1 MNFTRLRDHL
11 ETLFQAVV
19 IEKPLFVIIGLTII
33 TSVLGYRAVDLKIDA
48 SAESLLLENDQDL
61 HYTRKVTDRYNV
73 HDFLVISY
81 TPEDGDVLSGN
92 SLVDLEGLRD
102 ELTRLKPVESVT
114 TILDVPLLESPII
127 SYSQLSEQ
135 IPTLR
140 SPATDRDLA
149 RKELQESPFYRNLL
163 VSPDLKTTAVIINL
177 KRDEAY
183 RALLSE
189 RNHLLAKQAE
199 GKPAIP
205 EEARLQ
211 TVRQDIRQRL
221 DQLNV
226 VQHENIRA
234 IRSIMD
240 NYRSSS
246 ELFLGGVSM
255 IADDLINYIKKD
267 LIVFGFGVFVLLVV
281 VLGLIFRRLVWIILP
296 MTCCFFSVAAMMGL
310 LVLFDFEVTVIS
322 SNFISLQLI
331 ITLAIS
337 IHLIV
342 RYNEFL
348 TENPKSS
355 QRDLVLKTIRTKFMP
370 CLYAALTTIAGFSSL
385 LLCDILPVVNFGWM
399 MSAGILLSLMLTFLL
414 FPAGT
419 MIVRKEPVAVPP
431 KRLRFSVTRAVAEF
445 TAVRGKII
453 MGVTIV
459 FLCFGV
465 MGISRL
471 EVENSFISYFKE
483 NTEIYQGL
491 ERIDRKLGGTT
502 PLDVVIEFGA
512 YEEIPENSFSG
523 DSDEYED
530 SEEDSA
536 KYWFTDDII
545 SVAEN
550 VHDYIE
556 SLPEIGKVLS
566 LGSLLKTARSLNNG
580 KSLDSLEMSVL
591 YSKMSEELKQ
601 IVLYPYVSTEYN
613 EIRFAVRIKDSL
625 TTLKRD
631 RLLKKI
637 QTDLAKQPGMENSR
651 VRLAGTMVLYNN
663 MLNSLFRSQIL
674 TLGIVVLALLFMFYI
689 LFRSVRIALIAILP
703 NLFSAC
709 VVLGIMGWLGIPLD
723 MMTITIAAISIGIAV
738 DDTIHYIHRFREEIA
753 KDADYQKAMF
763 RSHGSIGRAMYYT
776 SITVIIGFSI
786 LILSNFYPT
795 IYFGLF
801 TGLAMLLA
809 LIAALTLLPLLLI
822 FFKPFGTSSIRMKS

>member
-1 MNFTRLRDHL
+1 MNPTRLRNHL
-11 ETLFQAVV
+11 ETLFQTVV

-33 TSVLGYRAVDLKIDA
+33 ISFLGYSAVDLKIDA

-61 HYTRKVTDRYNV
+61 HYTRKVTDRYSV

-92 SLVDLEGLRD
+92 SITNLENLRD
-102 ELTRLKPVESVT
+102 DLTRLKPVESVT

-127 SYSQLSEQ
+127 SYAQLSEQ
-135 IPTLR
+135 IPTLQ
-140 SPATDRDLA
+140 SPAVDRDLA
-149 RKELQESPFYRNLL
+149 RKELAESPFYRNLL

-177 KRDEAY
+177 KTDQAY

-189 RNHLLAKQAE
+189 RNLLLAKHAE
-199 GKPAIP
+199 GNMTDD
-205 EEARLQ
+205 ETDRLR
-211 TVRQDIRQRL
+211 TVRKDIRQRL
-221 DQLNV
+221 DQMNV
-226 VQHENIRA
+226 IQHENIRA

-240 NYRSSS
+240 KYRSSS

-267 LIVFGFGVFVLLVV
+267 LQVFGFGVFALLLV
-281 VLGLIFRRLVWIILP
+281 VLGLIFRRLIWIILP
-296 MTCCFFSVAAMMGL
+296 MTCCFISVVAMMGL

-348 TENPKSS
+348 ADNPKSS
-355 QRDLVLKTIRTKFMP
+355 QRELVQRTIRTKFMP

-385 LLCDILPVVNFGWM
+385 LLCDIVPVVNFGWM

-414 FPAGT
+414 FPAG
-419 MIVRKEPVAVPP
+419 MMVVRKEPVAVPP
-431 KRLRFSVTRAVAEF
+431 KRLRFSATRSIAEF
-445 TAVRGKII
+445 TAVRGKFI
-453 MGVTIV
+453 MIV
-459 FLCFGV
+459 SIALLCFGV
-465 MGISRL
+465 MGILRL
-471 EVENSFISYFKE
+471 EVENSFIDYFKD
-483 NTEIYQGL
+483 NSEIYQGL
-491 ERIDRKLGGTT
+491 QRIDRKLGGTT
-502 PLDVVIEFGA
+502 PLDVIIEFED
-512 YEEIPENSFSG
+512 YEEAAENSF
-523 DSDEYED
+523 DDDPDEYED
-530 SEEDSA
+530 SEEDPA

-545 SVAEN
+545 SVSEN
-550 VHDYIE
+550 VHDYLE
-556 SLPEIGKVLS
+556 SLPETGKVLS
-566 LGSLLKTARSLNNG
+566 LGSLLKTARRLNKG

-601 IVLYPYVSTEYN
+601 IVLYPYASTEYN

-625 TTLKRD
+625 KTLKRD

-637 QTDLAKQPGMENSR
+637 QTDLAKQPGMENVR

-689 LFRSVRIALIAILP
+689 LFRSIRIALIALLP
-703 NLFSAC
+703 NLLSSC

-738 DDTIHYIHRFREEIA
+738 DDTIHYIHRFREEIK
-753 KDADYQKAMF
+753 KDGDYHKALL
-763 RSHGSIGRAMYYT
+763 RCHSSIGKAMYYT
-776 SITVIIGFSI
+776 SITIIIGFSI
-786 LILSNFYPT
+786 LMLSNFYPT

-801 TGLAMLLA
+801 TGLAMLIA
-809 LIAALTLLPLLLI
+809 LIAALTLLPRLLI
-822 FFKPFGTSSIRMKS
+822 VFKPFDRPAAVA